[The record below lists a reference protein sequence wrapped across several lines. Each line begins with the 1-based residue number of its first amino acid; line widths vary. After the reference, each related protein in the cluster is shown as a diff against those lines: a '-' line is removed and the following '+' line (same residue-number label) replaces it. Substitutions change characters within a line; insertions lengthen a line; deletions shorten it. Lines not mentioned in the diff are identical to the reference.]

1 MSIKNFLIVLCM
13 SAIYVGCGEEEERN
27 CITTVECGDE
37 KEMYCDEPV
46 STEFEDGTVVTLRA
60 CTYATYEHCFEKTE
74 CTGG

>member
-1 MSIKNFLIVLCM
+1 MIIKNFLFVLCV
-13 SAIYVGCGEEEERN
+13 SAICLGCGEEERD
-27 CITTVECGDE
+27 CTTTVECGDE